1 MTINPLIEFTQQ
13 IPNLIGVFILMLSTF
28 LIGYFSAWWLQKIK
42 YSSLINKLKNEINA
56 GIMQRKINNIDT
68 IYTELKP
75 KIEETIKINVMETLN
90 RSIDKRTSAAKTRSN
105 YVSYSMSSPK
115 LDFDSFGYA
124 DKNNKDNLTLIKGVG
139 PYIELKLNEIGI
151 YNYEQI
157 KKLKESDIRVITS
170 LIDFFP
176 GRIERDDWVG
186 QARDLQ
192 EH

>member
-1 MTINPLIEFTQQ
+1 MNPLIEFTQQ

-42 YSSLINKLKNEINA
+42 YSSLINRLKNEINA

-157 KKLKESDIRVITS
+157 KRLKESDIRVITS

-186 QARDLQ
+186 QARELQ

>member
-42 YSSLINKLKNEINA
+42 YSSLINRLKNEINA

>member
-1 MTINPLIEFTQQ
+1 MNPLIEFTQQ
-13 IPNLIGVFILMLSTF
+13 IPDLIGVFILMLSTF

-42 YSSLINKLKNEINA
+42 YSSLINRLKNEINA

-157 KKLKESDIRVITS
+157 KRLKESDIRVITS

-186 QARDLQ
+186 QARELQ

>member
-1 MTINPLIEFTQQ
+1 MNPLIEFTQQ
-13 IPNLIGVFILMLSTF
+13 IPDLIGVFILMLSTF

-42 YSSLINKLKNEINA
+42 YSSLINRLKNEINA

-124 DKNNKDNLTLIKGVG
+124 DKKNKDNLTLIKGVG

-157 KKLKESDIRVITS
+157 KRLKESDIRVITS

-186 QARDLQ
+186 QARELQ

>member
-1 MTINPLIEFTQQ
+1 MNPLIEFTQQ
-13 IPNLIGVFILMLSTF
+13 IPDLIGVFILMLSTF

>member
-1 MTINPLIEFTQQ
+1 MNPLIEFTQQ

>member
-1 MTINPLIEFTQQ
+1 MNPLIEFTQQ
-13 IPNLIGVFILMLSTF
+13 IPDLIGVFILMLSTF

-42 YSSLINKLKNEINA
+42 YSSLINRLKNEINA

-157 KKLKESDIRVITS
+157 KRLKESDILVITS
-170 LIDFFP
+170 LIDFFFFL
-176 GRIERDDWVG
+176 IERDDWVV
-186 QARDLQ
+186 QARELQ
-192 EH
+192 VH

>member
-1 MTINPLIEFTQQ
+1 
-13 IPNLIGVFILMLSTF
+13 
-28 LIGYFSAWWLQKIK
+28 
-42 YSSLINKLKNEINA
+42 
-56 GIMQRKINNIDT
+56 MQRKINNIDT

>member
-42 YSSLINKLKNEINA
+42 YSSLINRLKNEINA

-157 KKLKESDIRVITS
+157 KRLKESDIRVITS

-186 QARDLQ
+186 QARELQ